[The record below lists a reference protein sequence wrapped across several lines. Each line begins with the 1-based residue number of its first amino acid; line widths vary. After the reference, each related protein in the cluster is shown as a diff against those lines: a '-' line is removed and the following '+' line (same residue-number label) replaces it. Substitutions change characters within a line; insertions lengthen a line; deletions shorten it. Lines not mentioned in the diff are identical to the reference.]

1 MPTPKPLQFVSPLHK
16 ATRQIG
22 EFMEAD
28 SRARGVEPSEGHLLS
43 YTTLYG
49 PCPVSQLTRVFGH
62 KPSTLTGMLDRL
74 EEKGLL
80 AREPNPDDRRST
92 LVRVT
97 DEGGQVAT
105 ELRDMLERLEDGVQ
119 QRIDAR
125 DLEGFQKVMAAIADL
140 TRPDPDHPETV

>member
-140 TRPDPDHPETV
+140 TRPDPDHPETA